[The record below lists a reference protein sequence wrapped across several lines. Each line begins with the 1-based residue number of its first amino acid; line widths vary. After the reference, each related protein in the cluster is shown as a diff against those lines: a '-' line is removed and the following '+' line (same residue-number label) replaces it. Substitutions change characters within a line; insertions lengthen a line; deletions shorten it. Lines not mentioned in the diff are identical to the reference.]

1 MTIHALTSPG
11 LPTTW
16 AALLHRART
25 EADVVRVVRE
35 FVAQVSP
42 EEFARLPEAFRPGR
56 FRDAQ
61 DISDFAL
68 VVKLHHLAPHETGQE
83 PGLEARIATF
93 FAAAAERVAEVIQV
107 EEPEEGRSA

>member
-1 MTIHALTSPG
+1 MA
-11 LPTTW
+11 TTW

-25 EADVVRVVRE
+25 ESDVVRVVRE
-35 FVAQVSP
+35 FVAQITSD
-42 EEFARLPEAFRPGR
+42 EFARLPEALRPGR

-68 VVKLHHLAPHETGQE
+68 VVKLHHLAPHEAGQE

-93 FAAAAERVAEVIQV
+93 FTAAAERVSTVSQV
-107 EEPEEGRSA
+107 SEPEEGRSA